1 MISRFFSNFLFLVPC
16 IYFVDAKAA
25 AITLGG
31 RAFDVVRQ
39 SSVTYHQD
47 EGTRQFIE
55 EDYVSLM
62 TNYEIDQGNLRGR
75 KLQENVDY
83 QKKPYYQSSQQTTYG
98 VSRAQIITLT
108 IIVSL
113 TVALAIYAG
122 VLYREFAAVT
132 LYNVLGYRVFSDPD
146 ENQGG
151 SREQEG
157 VEIS

>member
-1 MISRFFSNFLFLVPC
+1 
-16 IYFVDAKAA
+16 
-25 AITLGG
+25 
-31 RAFDVVRQ
+31 
-39 SSVTYHQD
+39 
-47 EGTRQFIE
+47 
-55 EDYVSLM
+55 
-62 TNYEIDQGNLRGR
+62 
-75 KLQENVDY
+75 LQENVDY